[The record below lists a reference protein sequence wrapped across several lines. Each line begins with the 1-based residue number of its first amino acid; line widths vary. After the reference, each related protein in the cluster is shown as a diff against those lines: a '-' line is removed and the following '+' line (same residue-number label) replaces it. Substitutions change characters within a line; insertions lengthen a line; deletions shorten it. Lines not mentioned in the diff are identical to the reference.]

1 MHFDLVAKFAKS
13 IDLVKFDL
21 WSRSLPVDQ
30 SLHHLHRRV
39 VVDRLLEAAL
49 VFEAV
54 NLGGLFVGVANVSD
68 VPAVREELAS
78 DRKRGQRTGPVDI
91 DDGLCILGTRM

>member
-1 MHFDLVAKFAKS
+1 M
-13 IDLVKFDL
+13 
-21 WSRSLPVDQ
+21 
-30 SLHHLHRRV
+30 
-39 VVDRLLEAAL
+39 LEAAL

-78 DRKRGQRTGPVDI
+78 DRKRGKRAGPVDI